1 MKKFL
6 MALTGASILVL
17 GACGGGGEDAAPA
30 EEPAEEAPAEEA
42 AEETTGATYD
52 AQAAEATYQG
62 KCMSCHGGNL
72 EGGMGGNAPALAG
85 GAYTYDEIVHVLAEG
100 VGPMQPGIVE
110 GEEAENLAAWI
121 ADQ

>member
-17 GACGGGGEDAAPA
+17 GACGGGGEEAAPA

-52 AQAAEATYQG
+52 AQAAEATYKA

-72 EGGMGGNAPALAG
+72 EGGIGPGLTD
-85 GAYTYDEIVHVLAEG
+85 GAYTYDEIIHVLAEG
-100 VGPMQPGIVE
+100 IGPMQPGLVE
-110 GEEAENLAAWI
+110 GEEAENLAAWL